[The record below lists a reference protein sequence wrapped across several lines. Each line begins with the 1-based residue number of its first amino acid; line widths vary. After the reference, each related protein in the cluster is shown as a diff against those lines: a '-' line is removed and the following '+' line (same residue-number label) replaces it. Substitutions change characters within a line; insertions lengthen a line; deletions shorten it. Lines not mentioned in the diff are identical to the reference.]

1 MIKVE
6 VQRIERSVSE
16 AKSLSQ
22 IESRVVK
29 RLKNQEPAVQQT
41 KQELNTIL
49 ANYPILTKSA
59 SGGVRMGSST
69 ISLGMGRGHST
80 QRY

>member
-29 RLKNQEPAVQQT
+29 RLRNQEPAVQQT
-41 KQELNTIL
+41 
-49 ANYPILTKSA
+49 
-59 SGGVRMGSST
+59 
-69 ISLGMGRGHST
+69 
-80 QRY
+80 